1 MTHSSQCSCHIDHF
15 SEETGAI
22 RSRVNAVLKRGHA
35 APGKPGIQAYPQNLA
50 HMAYH
55 FLLVGIHSSRLFPAG
70 KMAPT
75 IRLHTTRNCARS
87 SRNAARDEG
96 AEDMGWRTCQ
106 QLRLTAPISGKVRA
120 VAWSVPGFV
129 PNLVRT
135 IEVLDTLVLNDYV
148 SKTKGRF

>member
-22 RSRVNAVLKRGHA
+22 RSRVDAVLKRDHA
-35 APGKPGIQAYPQNLA
+35 APGKPGVQAQPQNLA
-50 HMAYH
+50 HMAH
-55 FLLVGIHSSRLFPAG
+55 HSLLVGIHSSRLFPAG

-87 SRNAARDEG
+87 SRNAAHDEG
-96 AEDMGWRTCQ
+96 AEDMGWRTRQ

-120 VAWSVPGFV
+120 VAWSVPGPI

-135 IEVLDTLVLNDYV
+135 IEGSYTLTLNGHV
-148 SKTKGRF
+148 SETK